1 VNKIN
6 HRQIFYHDFSDNVS
20 HFISNTKI
28 CLYFEKKSNLSKK
41 NNEIKKWSNFTN
53 NVYWFETNNWW
64 V

>member
-1 VNKIN
+1 MNKIN

-41 NNEIKKWSNFTN
+41 NNEIKK
-53 NVYWFETNNWW
+53 
-64 V
+64 